1 MLGQAARIWRS
12 TARERQGEEI
22 AEAAMVLPLL
32 FVILIAVFWFGQA
45 FRIYTTLTQAARQGA
60 RAAVAP
66 VCATCSAGAT
76 SSTQNAINAVS
87 STLTTSNLSTSQLV
101 PLAQWTQASL
111 CPCGSTSAGSCS
123 GSVSCASD
131 PTNSNVCVQPN
142 VQLSFSGQGG
152 AGECGTAVSFR
163 YQYPYSFKLPCWPQP
178 CTPLDLS
185 TFTIP
190 AQSEMRLETQ

>member
-1 MLGQAARIWRS
+1 MLGPTATIWRK
-12 TARERQGEEI
+12 AVRDRRGEEI

-32 FVILIAVFWFGQA
+32 FLILIAVFWFGQA

-66 VCATCSAGAT
+66 VCATCLAGT
-76 SSTQNAINAVS
+76 STSTQNAISAVS
-87 STLTTSNLSTSQLV
+87 SALTASHLSTSQLV
-101 PLAQWTQASL
+101 PLTQWTPVNQCA
-111 CPCGSTSAGSCS
+111 CGTINSGSCS

-142 VQLSFSGQGG
+142 VQLSYSAQGG

-190 AQSEMRLETQ
+190 AQAQMRLETQ

>member
-1 MLGQAARIWRS
+1 MPGLTANIWRKG
-12 TARERQGEEI
+12 ARERRGEEI

-32 FVILIAVFWFGQA
+32 FLILMAVFWFGQA

-66 VCATCSAGAT
+66 LCATCPTGT
-76 SSTQNAINAVS
+76 STSTQNAISAVS
-87 STLTTSNLSTSQLV
+87 NALTVSNLNTSQLV
-101 PLAQWTQASL
+101 PLTQWTQANF
-111 CPCGSTSAGSCS
+111 CPCGSTSSGSCT

-131 PTNSNVCVQPN
+131 PSNSNVCVQPG
-142 VQLSFSGQGG
+142 VQLSFTAQGG

-163 YQYPYSFKLPCWPQP
+163 YKYPYSFKLPCWPQP

-190 AQSEMRLETQ
+190 AQAEMRSETQ